1 MQLTG
6 SQVMAHIAV
15 SKLRRLSECK
25 KALSALLKKYQCVIA
40 VERPAEGQPMKIAI
54 ACKEDTGGMR
64 SVFE

>member
-6 SQVMAHIAV
+6 SQVMARIAV

-40 VERPAEGQPMKIAI
+40 VEQKEGQPMKLAI
-54 ACKEDTGGMR
+54 ACKEDAGGLR
-64 SVFE
+64 QIFE